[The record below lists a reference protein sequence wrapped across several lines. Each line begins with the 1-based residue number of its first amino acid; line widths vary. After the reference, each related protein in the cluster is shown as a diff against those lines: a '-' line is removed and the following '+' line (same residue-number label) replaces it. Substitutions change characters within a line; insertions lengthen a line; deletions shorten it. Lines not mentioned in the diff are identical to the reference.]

1 MITMHKDEAIEYI
14 QRRMRRLL
22 KRKELIGKT
31 NLPSRERNQA
41 RLDAWNEALDL
52 VVDITEV

>member
-1 MITMHKDEAIEYI
+1 MHKDEAIEYI